1 MDAGIDK
8 NYLRCIIYY
17 NKYKEGIFIKVQVIN
32 NKQKIDTEIRTFQDL
47 FKNKINIYILLYL
60 ARTEYIVKYKNI
72 FLFLD
77 KNKFKKIKIM
87 TSLNLLIRMK
97 LIEKSKEDEYEITES
112 GIYTASLLTTISYKR

>member
-1 MDAGIDK
+1 M
-8 NYLRCIIYY
+8 
-17 NKYKEGIFIKVQVIN
+17 QVIN